1 MKRLVIYFHY
11 DPQGVVDLPCRY
23 AVEAMLPF
31 GHTIF
36 VTNGTLEPES
46 RAWVEQSGA
55 VLQERENRGFDV
67 GAYRDAL
74 LAVGRGQLAQY
85 DELILM
91 NYTLAGPVFSL
102 EPMFRGMDARRNLA
116 FWGLTRHYAMRSKR
130 FGGQVP
136 EHLQS
141 HFLAVRAT
149 LFCKDVFWKY
159 WQDMPL
165 PHSYEESII
174 HHETRFTPYFA
185 KQGFAWDSYLNTED
199 LKPVFVNPIMACPR
213 ELIQHR
219 GCPFFKR
226 RSFFTPYEDELRRTD
241 GNAAAELQTYLS
253 SSTRYPVDA
262 LLRALLRTQPLSA
275 LYKNLHWRYVIPDNP
290 QQELPDLSREG
301 LRLVY
306 LQPLAADAV
315 TQWYWHQSRQWAQ
328 EHLAQA
334 VELFRQHPML
344 GVLCP
349 ELPAWPEGLQAVQSA
364 WQMRK
369 DSLETEFQV
378 QLEWNPPPAPCAGWA
393 LVREAALPAHMWENE
408 KKPDVWEIPLAAQ
421 HQGYYS
427 ATFYADNQAA
437 AGMEQLFA
445 YMRGAQRPATVA
457 KQLARLAKHRLK
469 H

>member
-1 MKRLVIYFHY
+1 MKRLVVYFHY

-31 GHTIF
+31 GHMIF

-46 RAWVEQSGA
+46 KAWVEQSGA

-74 LAVGRGQLAQY
+74 LTVGRGQLAQY

-91 NYTLAGPVFSL
+91 NYTLAGPVFPL
-102 EPMFRGMDARRNLA
+102 GPMFQAMDARQDLA

-141 HFLAVRAT
+141 HFLAVRAA
-149 LFCKDVFWKY
+149 LFGKDVFWQY
-159 WQDMPL
+159 WQNMPL
-165 PHSYEESII
+165 PRSYEESII

-185 KQGFAWDSYLNTED
+185 RQGFSWDSYLDTED
-199 LKPVFVNPIMACPR
+199 LKQIFVNPIMACPR
-213 ELIQHR
+213 ELIQNR

-241 GNAAAELQTYLS
+241 GNAAAELQAYLS
-253 SSTRYPVDA
+253 CATQYPVDA
-262 LLRALLRTQPLSA
+262 LLRALLRTHPLSA

-290 QQELPDLSREG
+290 HQELPDLSREG
-301 LRLVY
+301 LRLVCPS
-306 LQPLAADAV
+306 PLAADAV
-315 TQWYWHQSRQWAQ
+315 TQWYWQQSRQWAQ
-328 EHLAQA
+328 NHLAQA

-349 ELPAWPEGLQAVQSA
+349 ELPLWPDGLQAVQSA
-364 WQMRK
+364 WRTRK
-369 DSLETEFQV
+369 ESLEKEFSIP
-378 QLEWNPPPAPCAGWA
+378 LEPDPPPAPYAGWA
-393 LVREAALPAHMWENE
+393 LVRESALPAAMRQG
-408 KKPDVWEIPLAAQ
+408 KKQPDVWKIPLTAQ
-421 HQGYYS
+421 QRGYYS
-427 ATFYADNQAA
+427 ATFCAGDQAA

-445 YMRGAQRPATVA
+445 YIRGARRPVTVA